1 MIARGID
8 ILDRVFRVFLAAL
21 MALMVVCVTWQII
34 SRYALGDPSPWT
46 EELARFLLIWIGL
59 LGGSYA
65 YHVKMHLGL
74 DLLSMRLRGRAKHMH
89 EVFVHLVVIFFSAV
103 VLVAGGLR
111 IVQMTSELK
120 QYSAAL
126 EVPMSVVYYAL
137 PISGVMLILYALIA
151 LVEALRAAG
160 ADGVNS

>member
-1 MIARGID
+1 MIAAGID
-8 ILDRVFRVFLAAL
+8 VLDRVFRVFLAAL
-21 MALMVVCVTWQII
+21 MALMVVCVTWQIV

-74 DLLSMRLRGRAKHMH
+74 DLLSDRLSGGAK
-89 EVFVHLVVIFFSAV
+89 VVHAVVIHSVTILFSVV
-103 VLVAGGLR
+103 VLVVGGFR

-126 EVPMSVVYYAL
+126 GVPMSVVYYAL
-137 PISGVMLILYALIA
+137 PISGLMLILYATVALI
-151 LVEALRAAG
+151 EALRSG
-160 ADGVNS
+160 VSDEVNS